1 MRSPPQLLHRFS
13 SLLLSLSLLVAC
25 GQKAQETP
33 TPTPGAPNPN
43 VPAGPT
49 TWLTGSADD
58 VTTTTTPG
66 TLLAGGGTDVDEAM
80 RWLLKKSGG
89 GDVVVL
95 RASGSD
101 GYNTYLYSTLGETV
115 NSVETIL
122 LNSAEW
128 VNDAAVAQKI
138 RNAEAL
144 FIAGGDQSDY
154 VSYWKDSKVKEA
166 INYLIN
172 TKKIPVGGTSAGC
185 AILGQVY
192 YPALKESLTTAEA
205 LSNPYHPNLMLGRDD
220 FVTAPFLANTI
231 TDTHFAER
239 NRQGRLVA
247 FLARM
252 RTDWNLTTGRGI
264 GVGEKTA
271 VGIEPTGIARVFGTG
286 IAYFATPFGSDLPEQ
301 CVAGKPLNWL
311 ANRKAIQVIEV
322 QGTPQGTGT
331 FTLATWVAPTGSQ
344 IKYWFVEGGVFKTQP

>member
-1 MRSPPQLLHRFS
+1 MHNSPQLIHRFS
-13 SLLLSLSLLVAC
+13 PLLLSLFLLVAC

-33 TPTPGAPNPN
+33 APTPVTPNPN
-43 VPAGPT
+43 VPARPT
-49 TWLTGSADD
+49 TWLTGDGAD

-66 TLLAGGGTDVDEAM
+66 TLLAGGSTDVDEAM

-95 RASGSD
+95 RASGSN

-128 VNDAAVAQKI
+128 VNDERISQKI

-154 VSYWKDSKVKEA
+154 VNYWKDSKVEDA
-166 INYLIN
+166 INHLIN
-172 TKKIPVGGTSAGC
+172 TKKVPLGGTSAGC

-205 LSNPYHPNLMLGRDD
+205 LADPFHPNLMLGRND
-220 FVTAPFLANTI
+220 FIAAPFLANTI

-252 RTDWNLTTGRGI
+252 RTDWNLTGRGI

-271 VGIEPTGIARVFGTG
+271 VGIEADGMAKVFGTG
-286 IAYFATPFGSDLPEQ
+286 IAYFATPSGSGLPEQ

-311 ANRKAIQVIEV
+311 AGRKAIQVIEV

-331 FTLATWVAPTGSQ
+331 FNLTTWATPTGSQ
-344 IKYWFVEGGVFKTQP
+344 PTYWFVEGGVFRTQP